1 MANQVVGTGSVE
13 IIFDYEKNLKNMLSS
28 IQKEW
33 NKVDVSKRLD
43 EIDKSLDNLT
53 KKTNDNTKATNEN
66 AKAQKSKKDIAE
78 VLKNQELMLEKA
90 MKNSTDTQKKYIE
103 TLQSQVKNGQELT
116 GWQKERIK
124 LLKDEDKNQSLNNLT
139 LSAMAFALKRAGDEM
154 FNYTKNAVLFTAQLE
169 KTMAVTGSVAG
180 ASKEEVGQLTDA
192 MLEMGTNVPVKF
204 QKISDSMYNMASA
217 GLNTQEVLASM
228 PQAMKLAVGVGEDL
242 DKTTE
247 LLISTV
253 KSFDMSFQDSPKILD
268 VFANSVAKS
277 MATVEKLQ
285 VSFARVAPVAKNA
298 GVSFEETTAIL
309 SKLYDLGLKGSNAGT
324 VLGNVM
330 TRLTTFTDQSTKAL
344 KRAGLS
350 TKDVSLEYNT
360 MGESLAKIT
369 LAMKNNKLGAEQLQY
384 IFGTR
389 GKIITDFLGQ
399 LKGDSIDEL
408 TKSYDELVKSISD
421 ASGAV
426 DKFYGGQTET
436 AQMALDKLSNS
447 IDLFKVAIGEAN
459 KSALVPFASTLADVI
474 NGVANL
480 SRSNPLFQNFLGIIT
495 GGTAIIGKMIS
506 SLSSLGLAY
515 IALKDLPWGAII
527 AQIGLFK
534 TALFSFNP
542 IAMAVA
548 GAITAITVAMGFYI
562 KSVNDKRE
570 ADQNLVS
577 GAESLRKEMEKNNGE
592 LNENVLL
599 TTEQINAKEELE
611 KQLKKEID
619 NTNSLSVAMDRYN
632 AYIKDFEQKSMAIK
646 SGIKSLST
654 EMEKHGGVLDKN
666 IELTKE
672 QNETKN
678 TLELAL
684 GREIKSTEDL
694 NEAIKLYNQKNEEA
708 KSKNNKLKDSIQSL
722 KDVMDKHNGVL
733 DSNVTLTNDQIEAKK
748 ELEKY
753 LGTEIT
759 NMNQL
764 NSAMAEHTNQLNK
777 NTVAKKANIL
787 TENKKATDS
796 AQKLLN
802 QIIAEQDK
810 QKNST
815 KLGFDK
821 WGNAQSQNYNPSF
834 LLSTSKQF
842 ETLLGKQGF
851 TKKTHKSIWNEDGSI
866 NEKEAQKALNQLGI
880 DNQVDFGNFATE
892 QVMATLYKSSTT
904 PEDDGKGGGG
914 GNDDEEKKKTST
926 PTPKTELELAQEYVN
941 DYFKE
946 LKTTI
951 EKQATKNITKL
962 QDERKS
968 LLSKAKTN
976 EEKIKIEEEYGKKID
991 AEVLQSNLK
1000 VSEAQKNALRNI
1012 NDTTSTIYSDSID
1025 DFNAYAKKNKI
1036 NLDPVKFQEAIGG
1049 LVSGE
1054 FLDTVKV
1061 EPINVTD
1068 VAKFTETAIE
1078 NIKESFTS
1086 FNTYAKN
1093 INELSEIFE
1102 KSDDV
1107 NIKES
1112 AKRDIAKNI
1121 QKINDLN
1128 TAYKLEE
1135 SKIDQEYNARLES
1148 AKTKEERDFAIIDW
1162 ERKLSE
1168 LNKTQK
1174 INIYKFME
1182 DLEKNGS
1189 ALAISNIGEGFLELY
1204 KINEENAKVGIENI
1218 KEKTNKML
1226 KQLEIDI
1233 GTEEFN
1239 KILPDVSAIM
1249 SKFDLDGDFE
1259 SYYKTLNSFLSNILS
1274 AKNEKLN
1281 SNLEKA
1287 TKNMNDVFDNFINS
1301 VGDTSSLID
1310 GYEEK
1315 SKSMS
1320 DKGRDKFKTAIKES
1334 INKITG
1340 NESVTDYLMRLMDS
1354 NIELFKSELQS
1365 MTTESF
1371 SEIEKTEVYKANL
1384 GEFKKSKKAI
1394 KGNEN
1399 LTDAQLESEF
1409 LDKWIETAKNVIK
1422 EMENETTAR
1431 EKFVD
1436 KMEKTI
1442 NSLSSLS
1449 SALDQLASTTG
1460 SSALGGIASALS
1472 GGLGIATG
1480 VQTAITNVGVD
1491 AIAGIAGGLSAVS
1504 AGISLIQNLTD
1515 DSEIQADNEKN
1526 RQLWEDSISAM
1537 DEIKEALESNFSSL
1551 ISYTMDLVKNTTP
1564 TTSNIKK
1571 GQSEI
1576 QTIATALANQN
1587 KNFSDIIYTS
1597 SHTGSRGIKGN
1608 KTIQR
1613 ASGMDLQ
1620 SLYSKLGYSGDVDT
1634 TATINQLKSFAE
1646 QLKSMNLT
1654 TFNDLFL
1661 LDNEGLEDFD
1671 LQQANFSQLSEQVQ
1685 AYVDILEK
1693 AQSQVEQFAKL
1704 STFSDFTGFEV
1715 SDIDELYQNYIDQ
1728 YKEMGVTIT
1737 DSIKDYLYA
1746 LAEDNAITETIT
1758 ADVRDGFVSG
1768 WSQGQSVIESL
1779 SSSLETY
1786 FSGIMENLSKVYY
1799 DTVLDTFNTTLSE
1812 FYVNYMEAL
1821 ADIKTASGD
1830 ITDFATSYDYS
1841 SILTA
1846 ISDAQD
1852 LENTLSQ
1859 VYATIRKQAESAG
1872 ISGVL
1877 IDEMLGDEYRLTIR
1891 DNISSAVSSGIMDGF
1906 NDGDITEAD
1915 IKNSIFSTIVEQAM
1929 TDIIDNIMSKN
1940 GVTSIVTQIVNA
1952 LQSGDTAVLE
1962 SLGISLTDSINAGL
1976 DESSATIEYL
1986 MGLLDKYSGEN
1997 TDPIVF
2003 FDESNLES
2011 IQQSMKDYQDFSIQT
2026 KGLSSSVETT
2036 KRIEI
2041 TISASGSLT
2050 NVELKAIAQQIS
2062 EEVGLEVSTSKYI

>member
-66 AKAQKSKKDIAE
+66 AKAQKSKKDVAE
-78 VLKNQELMLEKA
+78 ILKNNEIMLEKA

-180 ASKEEVGQLTDA
+180 ATKEEVGQLTDA

-253 KSFDMSFQDSPKILD
+253 KSFDMSFEDSPKILD

-369 LAMKNNKLGAEQLQY
+369 LAMKDNKLGAEQLQY

-399 LKGDSIDEL
+399 LNGDSIDEL

-480 SRSNPLFQNFLGIIT
+480 SRSNPLFQNFLGIMT
-495 GGTAIIGKMIS
+495 GGTAVMGKFVSVMS
-506 SLSSLGLAY
+506 QVGLAY
-515 IALKDLPWGAII
+515 IALKDIKWAFL
-527 AQIGLFK
+527 IGK
-534 TALFSFNP
+534 IGSFTTSLLTLNP
-542 IAMAVA
+542 IALGVSVAIGAVVTIL
-548 GAITAITVAMGFYI
+548 GIY
-562 KSVNDKRE
+562 
-570 ADQNLVS
+570 L
-577 GAESLRKEMEKNNGE
+577 NN
-592 LNENVLL
+592 
-599 TTEQINAKEELE
+599 INK
-611 KQLKKEID
+611 LKKSED
-619 NTNSLSVAMDRYN
+619 DFKNSLNSLSSVMTEHN
-632 AYIKDFEQKSMAIK
+632 
-646 SGIKSLST
+646 GSLS
-654 EMEKHGGVLDKN
+654 ENVVLTDK
-666 IELTKE
+666 
-672 QNETKN
+672 
-678 TLELAL
+678 
-684 GREIKSTEDL
+684 
-694 NEAIKLYNQKNEEA
+694 
-708 KSKNNKLKDSIQSL
+708 
-722 KDVMDKHNGVL
+722 
-733 DSNVTLTNDQIEAKK
+733 QIEAKK
-748 ELEKY
+748 KLEKFT
-753 LGTEIT
+753 GTEIT
-759 NMNQL
+759 NLTELAKAQK
-764 NSAMAEHTNQLNK
+764 QYNK
-777 NTVAKKANIL
+777 YLELTGIYEKASIKQRELNTVDTAI
-787 TENKKATDS
+787 
-796 AQKLLN
+796 QKTNSDLYGVYGIGGTTNVALSE
-802 QIIAEQDK
+802 AFDK
-810 QKNST
+810 QMEIAFKTVGKNY
-815 KLGFDK
+815 KDY
-821 WGNAQSQNYNPSF
+821 QSQIKNNGLENGLGLIRKILQQGKTPISQEVSKLQKEANKIETGKGDNVVNYNA
-834 LLSTSKQF
+834 
-842 ETLLGKQGF
+842 EV
-851 TKKTHKSIWNEDGSI
+851 TKPIP
-866 NEKEAQKALNQLGI
+866 
-880 DNQVDFGNFATE
+880 TE
-892 QVMATLYKSSTT
+892 
-904 PEDDGKGGGG
+904 
-914 GNDDEEKKKTST
+914 DEEKKKTST
-926 PTPKTELELAQEYVN
+926 SIPKTELELAQEYVN

-951 EKQATKNITKL
+951 KNQSTENIKKL
-962 QDERKS
+962 QDERDS

-991 AEVLQSNLK
+991 AEILQSNLK

-1012 NDTTSTIYSDSID
+1012 NNTTSTIYNESID
-1025 DFNAYAKKNKI
+1025 NFNAYAKNNKI
-1036 NLDPVKFQEAIGG
+1036 KLDPAKLQEAIGG

-1078 NIKESFTS
+1078 NIKDSFTS

-1102 KSDDV
+1102 KSDDI
-1107 NIKES
+1107 NIRES

-1121 QKINDLN
+1121 QKINDLD

-1135 SKIDQEYNARLES
+1135 SKIDQEYDARLKS
-1148 AKTKEERDFAIIDW
+1148 AKTKEERDLAIADW

-1182 DLEKNGS
+1182 DLDKNGS
-1189 ALAISNIGEGFLELY
+1189 ALAMSNIGEDFLELY
-1204 KINEENAKVGIENI
+1204 KINEENAKAGIENI

-1226 KQLEIDI
+1226 KQLETDI
-1233 GTEEFN
+1233 GAEEFN

-1259 SYYKTLNSFLSNILS
+1259 SYYKTLNSFLSNTLS

-1287 TKNMNDVFDNFINS
+1287 TKNMNDVFDNFINA
-1301 VGDTSSLID
+1301 VGDTSSLVEN
-1310 GYEEK
+1310 YEEK

-1340 NESVTDYLMRLMDS
+1340 NDSITDYLMRLMDS

-1371 SEIEKTEVYKANL
+1371 SEIEKTEAYKVNL

-1460 SSALGGIASALS
+1460 SSTLGGIASTLS

-1480 VQTAITNVGVD
+1480 VQTAMANVGED
-1491 AIAGIAGGLSAVS
+1491 AIAGIAGGLSAIS
-1504 AGISLIQNLTD
+1504 AGISLAQTLTD

-1526 RQLWEDSISAM
+1526 RQLWEDSLTAM
-1537 DEIKEALESNFSSL
+1537 DEIKESLESNFSSL
-1551 ISYTMDLVKNTTP
+1551 ISYTMDLVENTTP

-1576 QTIATALANQN
+1576 QNIANTLANQN
-1587 KNFSDIIYTS
+1587 KNFSDVTYTS
-1597 SHTGSRGIKGN
+1597 SHSGSRGLRGR

-1613 ASGMDLQ
+1613 TSGMDLQ
-1620 SLYSKLGYSGDVDT
+1620 TLYSGLGFAGNVDT
-1634 TATINQLKSFAE
+1634 TATLSDLQNFTNKLNSLSLNEFN
-1646 QLKSMNLT
+1646 SM
-1654 TFNDLFL
+1654 FM
-1661 LDNEGLEDFD
+1661 LDNEGLSHFD
-1671 LQQANFSQLSEQVQ
+1671 LQQANFKQLANEIQ
-1685 AYVDILEK
+1685 AYIDLMEK
-1693 AQSQVEQFAKL
+1693 AQEQAKQFAKL
-1704 STFSDFTGFEV
+1704 STFADFTGFEV
-1715 SDIDELYQNYIDQ
+1715 SDIDELYQSYIDQ
-1728 YKEMGVTIT
+1728 YTEMGVTIT

-1768 WSQGQSVIESL
+1768 WSQGQDAIESL

-1799 DTVLDTFNTTLSE
+1799 DTVLDTFNSTLSE

-1821 ADIKTASGD
+1821 ADIKTSSGD
-1830 ITDFATSYDYS
+1830 ITNFATSYDYS
-1841 SILTA
+1841 SILKA

-1852 LENTLSQ
+1852 LENTLSE
-1859 VYATIRKQAESAG
+1859 VYTAIREQAENAG

-1940 GVTSIVTQIVNA
+1940 GVTSIVTQIVDA

-2050 NVELKAIAQQIS
+2050 DVELKAIAQQVS